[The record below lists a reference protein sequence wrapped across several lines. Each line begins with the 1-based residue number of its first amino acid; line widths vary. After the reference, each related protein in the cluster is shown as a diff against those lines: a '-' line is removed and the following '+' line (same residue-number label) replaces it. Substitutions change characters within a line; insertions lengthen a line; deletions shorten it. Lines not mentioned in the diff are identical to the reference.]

1 MSIGL
6 RHPVRPRAGRTI
18 GLAAA
23 ILAAV
28 PLSAMAVEPS
38 PSPGDLQPA
47 VALRM
52 EVGGGFV
59 PQSIALMEMP
69 SFTLYADG
77 TAIYRGPWME
87 GQTWEAPPALRVTH
101 LDEEMTSQFLA
112 AVHDPI
118 MTAGPSG
125 LESMVADAPTTTF
138 TFDDGT
144 DQRTVSIYALGFERP
159 DGPQDPA
166 LTTLSTL
173 AASLADFES
182 WASEHGLTTETYAPE
197 AYLGML
203 VPAAVQEVGLAAEW
217 RLSVPMDDFVTPDD
231 SWVPQAVLTPD
242 QVAEL
247 IPVPNGGVLGL
258 VYADGHGG
266 AVELI
271 IRPMLPDEQR

>member
-1 MSIGL
+1 MSIDP
-6 RHPVRPRAGRTI
+6 RSPVRPRVGRTI
-18 GLAAA
+18 GLAVAV
-23 ILAAV
+23 LAAV
-28 PLSAMAVEPS
+28 PMSAIAAEPS
-38 PSPGDLQPA
+38 PSPDHLQPA

-52 EVGGGFV
+52 AVGGGFV
-59 PQSIALMEMP
+59 PQSMALMEMP

-77 TAIYRGPWME
+77 TAIYRGPWVE
-87 GQTWEAPPALRVTH
+87 GQTWETPPTLRVTH
-101 LDEEMTSQFLA
+101 LDEELTGQFLA

-118 MTAGPSG
+118 MTVGPSG
-125 LESMVADAPTTTF
+125 LESVIADAPTTTF

-144 DQRTVSIYALGFERP
+144 DQRTVSIYALGFDRP
-159 DGPQDPA
+159 EGPQDPA

-182 WASEHGLTTETYAPE
+182 WASDHGLTTETYAPE

-231 SWVPQAVLTPD
+231 SWVPQTVLTPD

-266 AVELI
+266 AVELV
-271 IRPMLPDEQR
+271 IRPMLPDEVR

>member
-1 MSIGL
+1 MSIDP

-18 GLAAA
+18 GLAVAV
-23 ILAAV
+23 LAAV
-28 PLSAMAVEPS
+28 PVSAMAAEPS
-38 PSPGDLQPA
+38 PGPEPTA

-77 TAIYRGPWME
+77 TAIYRGPWLE
-87 GQTWEAPPALRVTH
+87 GQTWETPPAFRVTH

-118 MTAGPSG
+118 MTVGPSG
-125 LESMVADAPTTTF
+125 LESVVADAPTTTF

-159 DGPQDPA
+159 DSPQDPA
-166 LTTLSTL
+166 LTALSTL

-182 WASEHGLTTETYAPE
+182 WAGEHGLTTETYAPD

-203 VPAAVQEVGLAAEW
+203 VPTAVQEIGLAAEW

-231 SWVPQAVLTPD
+231 GWVPQAVLTSD

-266 AVELI
+266 AVELV
-271 IRPMLPDEQR
+271 IRPLLPDER